1 MNRYD
6 LVPLVGILSLFVGLP
21 LILTGAGIARRFL
34 KIKEKELDLR
44 REELEL
50 ERERVTV
57 LRLLEESERKDKL
70 LAETKREA
78 L

>member
-1 MNRYD
+1 MDSY
-6 LVPLVGILSLFVGLP
+6 VIIPLVGILSLFIGLP
-21 LILTGAGIARRFL
+21 LIITGSGIARRFL

-44 REELEL
+44 REELEV

-57 LRLLEESERKDKL
+57 LRLLEESERKDRL
-70 LAETKREA
+70 LLEAKREA